1 MTPRTKGRFI
11 LLPMLLCVCLIL
23 CSCGSNESAEK
34 PSAASS
40 DTAAKDSSP
49 ATTAAAGS
57 RDNTPVVLTGS
68 ADGTVTYGNDSVT
81 VDALPYAGGLS
92 YGFLLR
98 FQLQSQIADHRF

>member
-1 MTPRTKGRFI
+1 MTPKTKGRFI
-11 LLPMLLCVCLIL
+11 LLPMLLCVCLTF

-40 DTAAKDSSP
+40 DTVAKDSSP

-81 VDALPYAGGLS
+81 VDAS
-92 YGFLLR
+92 HTD
-98 FQLQSQIADHRF
+98 SVK

>member
-11 LLPMLLCVCLIL
+11 LLPMLLCVCLTF
-23 CSCGSNESAEK
+23 CSCGSNESTEK
-34 PSAASS
+34 PSAVSS

-57 RDNTPVVLTGS
+57 RDNGRR
-68 ADGTVTYGNDSVT
+68 
-81 VDALPYAGGLS
+81 LS

-98 FQLQSQIADHRF
+98 FQLKSQIADHRF